1 MNGLV
6 EPENNNNRLDQLEK
20 SMQNL
25 HTATDT
31 LMHHSLV
38 VDFRKFLTNDKVMG
52 FAIGVIVGNTF
63 TDVVK
68 SFVSLLAG
76 IVNFFGILIFSSDH
90 ILKWQVIPISGFI
103 QAFLS
108 MLLIAGSVFF
118 FVKLLNNVWA
128 RNPEEQFG
136 YNATFVETQ
145 KLREAQEETN
155 ALLRELISKTK

>member
-1 MNGLV
+1 MA
-6 EPENNNNRLDQLEK
+6 EKDNNRLDQLEK
-20 SMQNL
+20 GMQSL
-25 HTATDT
+25 QSATDM
-31 LMHHSLV
+31 LMRHSLL

-68 SFVSLLAG
+68 SFVALLTG
-76 IVNFFGILIFSSDH
+76 IINFFVVLILSPEH
-90 ILKWQVIPISGFI
+90 ILKWQVIPLDNFI
-103 QAFLS
+103 QSLLS

-145 KLREAQEETN
+145 KLRKAQEETN
-155 ALLRELISKTK
+155 DLLRELIEKSK